1 MKNYDVIV
9 VGGGF
14 AGVGAAVASARLGA
28 KTLLIEKSGCLGGA
42 ASNSLVLPFMR
53 YFTDVKDDD
62 GTKKKL
68 YLVQG
73 IFKEIV
79 ERAKSREVGADTF
92 FNTDYLKYILD
103 NMLCESGADVL
114 FHATLS
120 GAEVED
126 GKIKSIEVSTVNG
139 KNKFGAD
146 CFVDATGD
154 ANLAMLS
161 KCGFRLGRES
171 DSLCQPMTLC
181 FRVTGVSFNEFFG
194 HYSEI
199 QELYKEY
206 RLAGKIK
213 NPREDILVFK
223 TCNENIIHF
232 NSTRIVKLN
241 PTDPFDLSRAEIE
254 GRKQMIELTEFLK
267 NNFEFCRNISIVSS
281 AVSVGVRESRM
292 INGEHILTGDE
303 LVKTTKFADAIAA
316 GDYDIDI
323 HNPEGTG
330 TSHHYF
336 EAGTYYTIPY
346 RSLVA
351 KDVSNLLVAGRC
363 ISCDHEAQASIRI
376 MPICC
381 ATGHA
386 AGVAAAIASNTK
398 KPAKSADVKLIQ
410 KELKNQNAF
419 IGLD

>member
-53 YFTDVKDDD
+53 YFTDVKADD

-103 NMLCESGADVL
+103 DMLCESGADVL

-126 GKIKSIEVSTVNG
+126 GKIKSIEVSAVNG

-181 FRVTGVSFNEFFG
+181 FRVSGVSFNEFFS

-199 QELYKEY
+199 QKLYNEY
-206 RLAGKIK
+206 RISGKIK
-213 NPREDILVFK
+213 NPREDILVFN
-223 TCNENIIHF
+223 TCNENVIHF

-386 AGVAAAIASNTK
+386 AGVAAAIVSK
-398 KPAKSADVKLIQ
+398 SGEPAKSADVELIQ

>member
-53 YFTDVKDDD
+53 YFTDVKADD

-79 ERAKSREVGADTF
+79 ERAKCLEVGADTF

-103 NMLCESGADVL
+103 SILCESGADVL
-114 FHATLS
+114 FHTALTDT
-120 GAEVED
+120 EVED

-181 FRVTGVSFNEFFG
+181 FRVSGVSFNEFFG

-199 QELYKEY
+199 QALYNEY

-213 NPREDILVFK
+213 NPREDILVFN

-267 NNFEFCRNISIVSS
+267 KNFDFCRNISIVSS
-281 AVSVGVRESRM
+281 AISVGVRESRM

-351 KDVSNLLVAGRC
+351 KDVKNLLVAGRC

-386 AGVAAAIASNTK
+386 AGVAAAIVSK
-398 KPAKSADVKLIQ
+398 SGEPAKSADVELIQ

>member
-126 GKIKSIEVSTVNG
+126 GKIKSIEVSAVNG

-181 FRVTGVSFNEFFG
+181 FRVSGVSFNEFFG

-213 NPREDILVFK
+213 NPREDILVFN
-223 TCNENIIHF
+223 TCNENVIHF

-254 GRKQMIELTEFLK
+254 GRKQMIELTEFLR

-386 AGVAAAIASNTK
+386 AGVAAAIVSKTD
-398 KPAKSADVKLIQ
+398 KSANSADIKLIQ

>member
-1 MKNYDVIV
+1 MKKYDVIV

-28 KTLLIEKSGCLGGA
+28 KTLLIEKRGCLGGA

-53 YFTDVKDDD
+53 YFTDVKADD

-79 ERAKSREVGADTF
+79 ERAKCLEVGADTF

-103 NMLCESGADVL
+103 SILCESGADVL
-114 FHATLS
+114 FHTALTDT
-120 GAEVED
+120 EVED
-126 GKIKSIEVSTVNG
+126 GKIKSIEVSAVNG

-181 FRVTGVSFNEFFG
+181 FRVSGVSFNEFFS

-199 QELYKEY
+199 QKLYNEY
-206 RLAGKIK
+206 RISGKIK
-213 NPREDILVFK
+213 NPREDILVFN
-223 TCNENIIHF
+223 TCNENVIHF

-281 AVSVGVRESRM
+281 AISVGVRESRM

-303 LVKTTKFADAIAA
+303 LVKTTKFADAIAT

-386 AGVAAAIASNTK
+386 AGVAAAIVSK
-398 KPAKSADVKLIQ
+398 SGEPAKSADVELIQ